1 MEIKTINILSELNKK
16 DDNVDVFVNLGG
28 VNLPPIVVGTPKNI
42 ATILEKIT
50 KIFLWSALGICERS
64 N

>member
-42 ATILEKIT
+42 ATILEKNNED
-50 KIFLWSALGICERS
+50 FFVECLGYL
-64 N
+64 